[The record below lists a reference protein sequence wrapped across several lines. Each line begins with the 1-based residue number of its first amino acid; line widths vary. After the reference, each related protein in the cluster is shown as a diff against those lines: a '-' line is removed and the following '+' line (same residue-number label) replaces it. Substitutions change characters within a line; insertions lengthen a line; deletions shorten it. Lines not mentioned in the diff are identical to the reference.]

1 MISGYLV
8 PYSAIVEI
16 PFVHKICYATHT
28 ESILT
33 ITLLIDNVNWPVIWH
48 KYLRNEFILTDHNHK
63 TLLTGLFITGTYRS
77 DLEVTFRKRIMSI
90 TDINQYINFISNSP

>member
-8 PYSAIVEI
+8 PDSAIVEI
-16 PFVHKICYATHT
+16 PFVYKRFHDELGRID
-28 ESILT
+28 
-33 ITLLIDNVNWPVIWH
+33 ITLLIDNDNWPIIWH
-48 KYLRNEFILTDHNHK
+48 KYLMNRFILTDHNHK
-63 TLLTGLFITGTYRS
+63 TILTGLFITGTYRS